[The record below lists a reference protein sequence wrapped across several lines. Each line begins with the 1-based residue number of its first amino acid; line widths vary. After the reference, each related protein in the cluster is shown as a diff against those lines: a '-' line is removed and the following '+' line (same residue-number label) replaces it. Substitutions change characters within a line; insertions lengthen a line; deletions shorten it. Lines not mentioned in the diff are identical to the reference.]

1 MSAALFDP
9 DAIMEAVRAAAK
21 ASRPATVAT
30 LRQTGSECRNVATVA
45 RGDALIFVDEV
56 DIEERAGLAADLVPT
71 VYLDAWARLNCQKPA
86 SASESEWRLALD
98 DGGRFL
104 DAWGNDAADVGWT
117 SGELVRRDGG
127 PCMAARGRSR
137 RGARGRARADRR
149 RADD

>member
-86 SASESEWRLALD
+86 SASESEWRLAGAPVEVLGAEHVRIG
-98 DGGRFL
+98 DGRTIERKG
-104 DAWGNDAADVGWT
+104 
-117 SGELVRRDGG
+117 
-127 PCMAARGRSR
+127 
-137 RGARGRARADRR
+137 RGAE
-149 RADD
+149 